1 MVGAGAGGALAPAG
15 AGARTPLVGQARP
28 HEHHLGA
35 LVEASGDRA
44 IPERGRDTAGCGA
57 RDEADQRSASR
68 RPRRCRGLPRAHGE
82 HVAHPHGAGPPA
94 AARADRPGVLCRDVT
109 AVASRRRRAS
119 AAAAEPRQR
128 SSPAPSRRIC
138 GPSRGA
144 RVARAPDGA
153 RRPPGPRG
161 AHSVGART
169 RELSASGIGRR
180 PQAPRD
186 RRHLGGSG
194 AGRTVARHDRRC
206 QHAAD
211 RDSRPPGQCVVG
223 PTACGARVD
232 ALRRAGPQRVA
243 RGGGR
248 RRPLCTRHGANG
260 SRPAGAGAGGVRYMS
275 AVTTIVGTT
284 DLTILVY
291 FLALNSF
298 YAVLLVLSIP
308 EIWEQT
314 RLAEDEDFQRLMQS
328 DALPPITILVPAHNE
343 SATIETS
350 VTAILTLEYRSFE
363 VVVVNDGSKDDTL
376 ERLRHAFELYEVPR
390 TYPEGIATRRVRAVY
405 RSRSRTRLL
414 VIDKENG
421 GKADSLNA
429 AINASRFPL
438 VIAVDAETLIEPDA
452 LLRLTRPFLLSSRIA
467 AVGGTVRVA
476 NGCTVRRGRVTD
488 ARVPRRFLP
497 GVQVVEYLRAFLFG
511 RLGWN
516 RLGGSL
522 VISGAFGLFRKEY
535 LHAIGGYRV
544 ASVVEDLDLVVRL
557 HRHLRQRR
565 SPYEITF
572 IPDPVAWTEVPESG
586 RILSRQRERWHRGLI
601 AAMWLYKGMLFNPRY
616 GRVGLIAMPFFAFG
630 EALAPLIEVVGYVI
644 TLAGFAVGQLDV
656 AFALLFLLVAWGY
669 GMLLSLWA
677 VVLEEVS
684 FRRYRRAGGPARLL
698 AYATLENFGYRQRTV
713 WWRLKAFF
721 TVWKHRQSWGEM
733 TRKGFETVRQ
743 QVDAQ
748 APRR

>member
-1 MVGAGAGGALAPAG
+1 MTHLIQATGLA
-15 AGARTPLVGQARP
+15 
-28 HEHHLGA
+28 
-35 LVEASGDRA
+35 
-44 IPERGRDTAGCGA
+44 
-57 RDEADQRSASR
+57 
-68 RPRRCRGLPRAHGE
+68 
-82 HVAHPHGAGPPA
+82 
-94 AARADRPGVLCRDVT
+94 
-109 AVASRRRRAS
+109 
-119 AAAAEPRQR
+119 
-128 SSPAPSRRIC
+128 
-138 GPSRGA
+138 
-144 RVARAPDGA
+144 
-153 RRPPGPRG
+153 
-161 AHSVGART
+161 
-169 RELSASGIGRR
+169 
-180 PQAPRD
+180 
-186 RRHLGGSG
+186 
-194 AGRTVARHDRRC
+194 
-206 QHAAD
+206 
-211 RDSRPPGQCVVG
+211 
-223 PTACGARVD
+223 
-232 ALRRAGPQRVA
+232 
-243 RGGGR
+243 
-248 RRPLCTRHGANG
+248 
-260 SRPAGAGAGGVRYMS
+260 
-275 AVTTIVGTT
+275 
-284 DLTILVY
+284 ILAY

-298 YAVLLVLSIP
+298 YALLLVFSIP
-308 EIWEQT
+308 EIWEQN

-376 ERLRHAFELYEVPR
+376 ERLRHAFDLYEVPR
-390 TYPEGIATRRVRAVY
+390 IYPEGIATKRVRGVY
-405 RSRSRTRLL
+405 RSRTRTRLL

-438 VIAVDAETLIEPDA
+438 VIAVDADTLIEPDA

-476 NGCTVRRGRVTD
+476 NGCTVGDGRVTD

-544 ASVVEDLDLVVRL
+544 SSVVEDLDLVVRL
-557 HRHLRQRR
+557 HRHLRQRHIA
-565 SPYEITF
+565 YEIPF

-586 RILSRQRERWHRGLI
+586 RILSRQRERWHRGLL
-601 AAMWLYKGMLFNPRY
+601 AAMWQYKGMLFNPRY

-644 TLAGFAVGQLDV
+644 TLAGLAVGQLDV

-684 FRRYRRAGGPARLL
+684 FRRYQRAGDLARLL

-721 TVWKHRQSWGEM
+721 TVWKHRQVWGEM
-733 TRKGFETVRQ
+733 TRKGFESTGK
-743 QVDAQ
+743 QVTGQ
-748 APRR
+748 AKG